1 MKDAR
6 AFLFLAICSTRVNPV
21 KIKGRFWALSWK
33 LAFMSYD
40 TPPSEEFSF
49 TAAVAKRETSW
60 RTIILRVVSIGVG
73 GYLFIVL
80 VMMFYEEQLIFFP
93 NRYPVGDWK
102 PAGLT
107 FEDAHFQSA
116 DGTKLHGWFL
126 PHETPKAVVL
136 FAPGNA
142 GNVTIWADV
151 IKLLCEERN
160 VSVMIFDYRGYGR
173 SQGSPS
179 ETGILADARA
189 ARAWLAKRAA
199 VAEKEIVLLG
209 RSLGGSV
216 MVDLASKDGA
226 RGLILES
233 TFTSIPD
240 VAAVHYPWLPVRL
253 MMRTRLDSLSKI
265 GDYHGPL
272 LQSHGDRDEIIPYE
286 MGRRLFEA
294 ANEPKTFVTLRGGGH
309 NDPQTPEFYQA
320 LDRFLG
326 ELPSTK
332 KG

>member
-1 MKDAR
+1 MQHGAPD
-6 AFLFLAICSTRVNPV
+6 S
-21 KIKGRFWALSWK
+21 
-33 LAFMSYD
+33 D
-40 TPPSEEFSF
+40 DFSF
-49 TAAVAKRETSW
+49 TAAAKRQTSW
-60 RTIILRVVSIGVG
+60 RTTILRTVSVGLG

-80 VMMFYEEQLIFFP
+80 VMMFYEEHLIFFP

-102 PAGLT
+102 PDGLK

-116 DGTKLHGWFL
+116 DGTKLHGWYL
-126 PHETPKAVVL
+126 PHESPRAVML

-142 GNVTIWADV
+142 GNVTNWAEV
-151 IKLLCEERN
+151 VKLLREEQR

-173 SQGSPS
+173 SQGRPN
-179 ETGILADARA
+179 EAGILADARA
-189 ARAWLAKRAA
+189 ARAWLAKRAD

-240 VAAVHYPWLPVRL
+240 VAAVHYPWVPVRL
-253 MMRTRLDSLSKI
+253 VMRTRLDSLSKI
-265 GDYHGPL
+265 SNYHGPL
-272 LQSHGDRDEIIPYE
+272 LQSHGDWDEIIPYE

-294 ANEPKTFVTLRGGGH
+294 ANEPKTFVSLRGGGH
-309 NDPQTPEFYQA
+309 NDPQPLEFYRA
-320 LDRFLG
+320 LDRFLD
-326 ELPSTK
+326 ELP
-332 KG
+332 